1 MLQADAPFSFIKSII
16 IIHIINIIIVII
28 ITTTINRA
36 VNLLRLQIL
45 KIDGEGW

>member
-16 IIHIINIIIVII
+16 IIHIINIII

-36 VNLLRLQIL
+36 VNPQCLQI
-45 KIDGEGW
+45 IEN

>member
-36 VNLLRLQIL
+36 VNPLCLQIL

>member
-16 IIHIINIIIVII
+16 IIHINNIIIVIII

-36 VNLLRLQIL
+36 VNPLRLQIL
-45 KIDGEGW
+45 KIDGEG